1 MRDSEVSVMNTRAYA
16 IDLKTTSRDATEAQP
31 IEIGIVEVY
40 FENGVLV
47 IDEPI
52 VERCKPDNYISFD
65 VMARTNITNEDVFD
79 LEPSAKVMRRMMPV
93 GYSYI
98 IGHNLG
104 FHLQVAKSAGVD
116 IAHYKPICTLALARY
131 FMPNADNYNLATLS
145 YMLDYAFTKKH
156 AHHAANAGFDAMFC
170 ARLLR
175 ELCKLNNIYSME
187 RLLAV
192 SRASIIPTHFNFGKH
207 NGKSIAS
214 MAKTTEGIEYLEWVV
229 RTVKTHPAIV
239 DACKKALEGDL
250 PIASEPPVAKQ
261 KRTLKRLKGGVNEI
275 ADNTPRKPA
284 SFEQTKGMQVGS
296 LQLDF
301 A

>member
-1 MRDSEVSVMNTRAYA
+1 MNTKAYA
-16 IDLKTTSRDATEAQP
+16 IDLKTTSRDASKAQP

-40 FENGVLV
+40 FENGELV
-47 IDEPI
+47 INNPT
-52 VERCKPDNYISFD
+52 VERCKPDNYIGFD

-93 GYSYI
+93 GYCYI

-104 FHLQVAKSAGVD
+104 FHLQVAKSSGVD
-116 IAHYKPICTLALARY
+116 TAHYKPICTLALARY

-145 YMLDYAFTKKH
+145 YMLDYAFAKKH
-156 AHHAANAGFDAMFC
+156 AHQVSSAGFDAMFC

-175 ELCKLNNIYSME
+175 ELCKLNDIYSME

-192 SRASIIPTHFNFGKH
+192 SRDSIVPTHFNFGKF

-214 MAKTTEGIEYLEWVV
+214 MTNTTEGVEYLEWVV
-229 RTVKTHPAIV
+229 RTVKNHPAVV

-250 PIASEPPVAKQ
+250 PTINKPSTLTSNELLSFPKGFENDFSYSTGQQ
-261 KRTLKRLKGGVNEI
+261 KN
-275 ADNTPRKPA
+275 
-284 SFEQTKGMQVGS
+284 SFEKTKGMAVGS
-296 LQLDF
+296 LQLEL

>member
-1 MRDSEVSVMNTRAYA
+1 MNIKAYA
-16 IDLKTTSRDATEAQP
+16 IDLKTTSKIAADAQT
-31 IEIGIVEVY
+31 IEVGVAEVY

-47 IDEPI
+47 IDEPV

-79 LEPSAKVMRRMMPV
+79 LESSGKVMRRVMPA
-93 GYSYI
+93 GYCYI

-104 FHLQVAKSAGVD
+104 FHLQVAKNSGVD

-131 FMPNADNYNLATLS
+131 FMPHADNYNLATLS
-145 YMLDYAFTKKH
+145 YMLDYAFAKKH
-156 AHHAANAGFDAMFC
+156 AHQVTSAGLDATFC

-175 ELCKLNNIYSME
+175 ELCKLNDIYSME

-214 MAKTTEGIEYLEWVV
+214 MTHTTEGVEYLEWVV
-229 RTVKTHPAIV
+229 RSVKTHPAIV
-239 DACKKALEGDL
+239 DACKKALEGEL
-250 PIASEPPVAKQ
+250 PVNAEPLAVNPRK
-261 KRTLKRLKGGVNEI
+261 TLKRLKGVING
-275 ADNTPRKPA
+275 ADSNVSNKKS
-284 SFEQTKGMQVGS
+284 SFEKNKGLPVGS
-296 LQLDF
+296 LQFDF